1 MTETDVAR
9 GRVLAAQLDGILQD
23 YEGAEHEATYDRR
36 GMPVDVCQR
45 LVTRSVAAIHRIAGA
60 TSVYARDAA
69 RIEGDYESVFSQI
82 SPIIGVVGAL
92 RDDLATGCLETLT
105 ELIHAEIFADFLDMA
120 SHLLESG
127 YKDAAAVVC
136 GTTLEGHLGKLCS
149 KYGIAMQEAE
159 RPKTAGQINAE
170 LAKAGAYSKL
180 DEKNVTAWL
189 DLRNRA
195 AHGKYASY
203 DKDIVKLVIAGVR
216 NFTAKT
222 PA

>member
-1 MTETDVAR
+1 
-9 GRVLAAQLDGILQD
+9 
-23 YEGAEHEATYDRR
+23 
-36 GMPVDVCQR
+36 
-45 LVTRSVAAIHRIAGA
+45 
-60 TSVYARDAA
+60 
-69 RIEGDYESVFSQI
+69 
-82 SPIIGVVGAL
+82 
-92 RDDLATGCLETLT
+92 
-105 ELIHAEIFADFLDMA
+105 MA

-149 KYGIAMQEAE
+149 KYGIAIQEGE